1 MKHQP
6 LFQKVRHDDYP
17 RLTSVTIIQYIGRI
31 TPQDSGLWND
41 SQINDLKRVADVI
54 KSQGSTAG
62 IQIAHAGRKASM
74 SPPFKG
80 DYLEAEVDGGWPN
93 AVVGPSDNAY
103 APHYAKP
110 HALTV
115 QEIKQLVQSFADA
128 AVRADKAGIEVLEI
142 HAAHG

>member
-1 MKHQP
+1 
-6 LFQKVRHDDYP
+6 
-17 RLTSVTIIQYIGRI
+17 
-31 TPQDSGLWND
+31 LWND
-41 SQINDLKRVADVI
+41 SHINDLKRVADVI

-80 DYLEAEVDGGWPN
+80 DYLEVEADGGWPN

-128 AVRADKAGIEVLEI
+128 AIRADKAGIEVLEV